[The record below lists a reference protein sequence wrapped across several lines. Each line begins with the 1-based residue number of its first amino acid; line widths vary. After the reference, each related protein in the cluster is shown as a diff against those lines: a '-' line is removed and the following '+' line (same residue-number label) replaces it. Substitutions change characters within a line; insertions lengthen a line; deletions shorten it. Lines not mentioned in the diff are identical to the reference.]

1 MRTSRSCSTASQRRA
16 DTVPLLPSRRLA
28 ALLAL
33 AAVAFLVDPLF
44 ALLLDAGL
52 IGAAVAD
59 AVTLYRRPLPV
70 IDRSIP
76 ERIPLDG
83 IVDVRVE
90 VRNRAT
96 RPLRMQWTDDLPQSI
111 ERIGAETFDEDL
123 PPTALTVRTYAVRG
137 SERGNTAL
145 GDIHVRLLGPLGLVW
160 RQVRLP
166 RRNDVVVQPGLLDL
180 RRHRVLALHD
190 RSVPGVRTV
199 RERAEGREFER
210 LREYVRGDD
219 TRRIDWKATARR
231 GALIVREYEAER
243 SQNVVLAID
252 AGRLMTER
260 IAGRERLDHAL
271 SAALVLADAAAS
283 RSDAVGALLFADYV
297 QAFLP
302 PARNPLARVAATL
315 SQVDARMV
323 EPDYPA
329 AFHYLGR
336 KLRRRSLIVL
346 FTDVVDAAVS
356 ATLLAHVATAARR
369 HLPLLVAL
377 RNTELEDAATA
388 PVNSEADAF
397 RRAAAE
403 ELLRERAIALAAIR
417 RQGVLVADVRPANA
431 VPETLARYLE
441 VKRRGLL

>member
-1 MRTSRSCSTASQRRA
+1 MP
-16 DTVPLLPSRRLA
+16 VLPSRRLA

-33 AAVAFLVDPLF
+33 AACAFIIDPVV
-44 ALLLDAGL
+44 ALLLDAAL
-52 IGAAVAD
+52 VGAAVFD
-59 AVTLYRRPLPV
+59 AVTTYRWPLPSF
-70 IDRSIP
+70 DRSVP

-83 IVDVRVE
+83 VVDVSVE
-90 VRNRAT
+90 LRNRST
-96 RPLRMQWTDDLPQSI
+96 RAVQLQWTDDLPRSLQ
-111 ERIGAETFDEDL
+111 RVGADVFADVL
-123 PPTALTVRTYAVRG
+123 PPRRARTRSYAVRG
-137 SERGNTAL
+137 TERGSAAL
-145 GDIHVRLLGPLGLVW
+145 GDIHVRLLGPLQLVW
-160 RQVRLP
+160 RQLRLQ
-166 RRNDVVVQPGLLDL
+166 RHDAVAVQPGLLDL

-231 GALIVREYEAER
+231 GELIVREYEAER
-243 SQNVVLAID
+243 SQNVVLALD

-271 SAALVLADAAAS
+271 AAALVLADAAAS
-283 RSDAVGALLFADYV
+283 RGDAVGVLLFADDV

-302 PARNPLARVAATL
+302 PARNPLSRIAATL
-315 SQVDARMV
+315 ARVEARPV

-346 FTDVVDAAVS
+346 FTDVVDPAVS
-356 ATLLAHVATAARR
+356 ATLLAHVGTTARR

-377 RNTELEDAATA
+377 RNTELEASATA
-388 PVNSEADAF
+388 PVTSEAAAF

-403 ELLRERAIALAAIR
+403 ELLRERAVALAATR
-417 RQGVLVADVRPANA
+417 RHGVLVADVRPAAA

>member
-1 MRTSRSCSTASQRRA
+1 MP
-16 DTVPLLPSRRLA
+16 VLPSRRFA

-33 AAVAFLVDPLF
+33 AAVAFLIDPLL
-44 ALLLDAGL
+44 ALLLDAAL
-52 IGAAVAD
+52 LAAAIAD
-59 AVTLYRRPLPV
+59 GTALYRGALPSF
-70 IDRSIP
+70 DRSIP
-76 ERIPLDG
+76 QRIPLDG
-83 IVDVRVE
+83 VVDVRVE
-90 VRNRAT
+90 MRNPSARAA
-96 RPLRMQWTDDLPQSI
+96 RLQWTDDLPRSLQ
-111 ERIGAETFDEDL
+111 RVGDDAYAEIL
-123 PPTALTVRTYAVRG
+123 PPRDVAARGYAVRG
-137 SERGNTAL
+137 TERGNTAL
-145 GDIHVRLLGPLGLVW
+145 GDIHVRMLGPLQLVW
-160 RQVRLP
+160 RQLRLP
-166 RRNDVVVQPGLLDL
+166 RREPVVVQPGLLDL
-180 RRHRVLALHD
+180 RRHRVLALHE
-190 RSVPGVRTV
+190 RSLPGVRAV

-231 GALIVREYEAER
+231 GELIVREYEAER

-283 RSDAVGALLFADYV
+283 RGDAVGVLLFADDV

-302 PARNPLARVAATL
+302 PARNSLTRVAATL
-315 SQVDARMV
+315 AQVDARMV

-346 FTDVVDAAVS
+346 FTDVVDPAVS
-356 ATLLAHVATAARR
+356 APLLAHVGTTARR

-377 RNTELEDAATA
+377 RNTELEATA
-388 PVNSEADAF
+388 TTPVSSDADAF

-403 ELLRERAIALAAIR
+403 ELLHERAVALAATR
-417 RQGVLVADVRPANA
+417 RHGVLVADVPPAAA

>member
-1 MRTSRSCSTASQRRA
+1 MP
-16 DTVPLLPSRRLA
+16 VLPSRRFA

-33 AAVAFLVDPLF
+33 AAIGFIIDPIVVLVLDT
-44 ALLLDAGL
+44 ALV
-52 IGAAVAD
+52 GAALVEGVA
-59 AVTLYRRPLPV
+59 LYRWPLPTF
-70 IDRSIP
+70 DRTLP

-83 IVDVRVE
+83 VVNVRVE
-90 VRNRAT
+90 IANRSGRAA
-96 RPLRMQWTDDLPQSI
+96 RLQWTDDVPRSLQ
-111 ERIGAETFDEDL
+111 RVGDETFDEVL
-123 PPTALTVRTYAVRG
+123 PPRDVVVRG
-137 SERGNTAL
+137 YVVRGMERGGAEL
-145 GDIHVRLLGPLGLVW
+145 GAIHIRLLGALRLVW
-160 RQVRLP
+160 RQLRLP
-166 RRNDVVVQPGLLDL
+166 RRDAVVVQPGLLDL

-190 RSVPGVRTV
+190 RSVPGARAV

-231 GALIVREYEAER
+231 GELIVREYEAER
-243 SQNVVLAID
+243 SQNVVLALD

-271 SAALVLADAAAS
+271 AAALVLADAAAT
-283 RSDAVGALLFADYV
+283 RGDAVGVLLFADHV

-302 PARNPLARVAATL
+302 PARNPLTQIAATL
-315 SQVDARMV
+315 AQVEARMV

-346 FTDVVDAAVS
+346 FTDVVDPAVS
-356 ATLLAHVATAARR
+356 A
-369 HLPLLVAL
+369 PLLVAL
-377 RNTELEDAATA
+377 RNTELEASAATS
-388 PVNSEADAF
+388 VNTEPEAF

-403 ELLRERAIALAAIR
+403 ELLRERAIALAATR
-417 RQGVLVADVRPANA
+417 RHGVLVADVPPHAA

>member
-1 MRTSRSCSTASQRRA
+1 
-16 DTVPLLPSRRLA
+16 V
-28 ALLAL
+28 
-33 AAVAFLVDPLF
+33 VA
-44 ALLLDAGL
+44 
-52 IGAAVAD
+52 AAVAD
-59 AVTLYRRPLPV
+59 GLALYQRPLPS

-83 IVDVRVE
+83 VVDVRVDI
-90 VRNRAT
+90 RNRGGRAVQ
-96 RPLRMQWTDDLPQSI
+96 LIWTDDLPRAMQ
-111 ERIGAETFDEDL
+111 RTGAETFAEVL
-123 PPTALTVRTYAVRG
+123 RPRTTATRTYAVCGAERG
-137 SERGNTAL
+137 STAL

-160 RQVRLP
+160 RQLRLT
-166 RRNDVVVQPGLLDL
+166 RRDDVVVQPGLLDL
-180 RRHRVLALHD
+180 RRHRLLALHD
-190 RSVPGVRTV
+190 RSVPGIRAV

-231 GALIVREYEAER
+231 GSLIVREYEAER

-271 SAALVLADAAAS
+271 SAALVLADAAAN
-283 RSDAVGALLFADYV
+283 RSDAVGALLFADEV

-302 PARNPLARVAATL
+302 PARNPLTRVAATL
-315 SQVDARMV
+315 SQVEARMV

-346 FTDVVDAAVS
+346 FTDVVDPAVS
-356 ATLLAHVATAARR
+356 ATLLAHVATTARR

-377 RNTELEDAATA
+377 RNTELEATA
-388 PVNSEADAF
+388 TSPVTTEADAY

-403 ELLRERAIALAAIR
+403 ELLRERAVALAAIR
-417 RQGVLVADVRPANA
+417 RQGVIVADVPPAAA
-431 VPETLARYLE
+431 VPETLARYLD